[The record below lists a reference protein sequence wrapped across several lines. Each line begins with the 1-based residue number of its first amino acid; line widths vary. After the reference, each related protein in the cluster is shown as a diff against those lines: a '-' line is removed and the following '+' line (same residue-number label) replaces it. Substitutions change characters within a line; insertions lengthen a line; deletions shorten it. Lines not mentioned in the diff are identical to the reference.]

1 MSVTITLHVWRLRPL
16 GHRAMW
22 SGWIVLSLNFHLGQC
37 FHKRVP
43 FELWYTN
50 GDQIRVYGWYDV
62 PIEGHINIGWM
73 SWESLRQFRASSLSS
88 PQSLIASMVIYV
100 DHDEARTSEFTSWSG
115 VTLCETIIFSL
126 GSPGTKTVESPFVT
140 SSLLGA
146 MVAFLIR
153 NLILLFISPDFV
165 LGTFPVIRCC
175 FADL

>member
-1 MSVTITLHVWRLRPL
+1 MKTLAQVGFEPTQSMTHLSMSVTITLHVWRLRPL

-43 FELWYTN
+43 FELWYTS

-88 PQSLIASMVIYV
+88 PFCPWSLPWISMLIMMKQGHVNLQVYWPPPLRE
-100 DHDEARTSEFTSWSG
+100 DG
-115 VTLCETIIFSL
+115 SL
-126 GSPGTKTVESPFVT
+126 KGKYHVFFYPD
-140 SSLLGA
+140 
-146 MVAFLIR
+146 
-153 NLILLFISPDFV
+153 ILKYS
-165 LGTFPVIRCC
+165 
-175 FADL
+175 